1 MNFLDFKYKFKE
13 MEHDIQKKGFNLTDV
28 KIGYT
33 KATGDNI
40 IVALSTDTNVVAY
53 FKW

>member
-1 MNFLDFKYKFKE
+1 MNFKEFQKKVSE
-13 MEHDIQKKGFNLTDV
+13 MEHELQEKNVNPEDV

-40 IVALSTDTNVVAY
+40 IVALSSDTNVVAY